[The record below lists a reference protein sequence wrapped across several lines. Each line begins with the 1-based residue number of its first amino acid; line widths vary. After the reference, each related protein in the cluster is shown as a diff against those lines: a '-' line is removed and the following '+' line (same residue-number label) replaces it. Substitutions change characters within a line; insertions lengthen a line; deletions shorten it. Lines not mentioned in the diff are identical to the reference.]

1 MMGGAESLTRGGG
14 SSYGNLVGD
23 QWNHFCLE
31 RHNGQ
36 LTTYVN
42 GAAVYTQSYTSSI
55 GDNNPFRI
63 GQIGSNVYGGI
74 TYGFNGEIQDF
85 RFYKGVAKYK
95 GGFDVPKPYTPVGIE
110 SWRQVS
116 DTCKNNFATLNPLY
130 LFGNT
135 NTSWSSNITLSNGSL
150 TAAWTSGSGSNQHAR
165 SNFAMLSGKWY
176 FEGRMSATSGGDF
189 GVAFEKHINDSVGW
203 GSDQLGFSYRTDGQ
217 KQNNTSSFK
226 LW

>member
-63 GQIGSNVYGGI
+63 DFNIGSNV
-74 TYGFNGEIQDF
+74 
-85 RFYKGVAKYK
+85 
-95 GGFDVPKPYTPVGIE
+95 
-110 SWRQVS
+110 S
-116 DTCKNNFATLNPLY
+116 DGLDHTVLMVK
-130 LFGNT
+130 
-135 NTSWSSNITLSNGSL
+135 
-150 TAAWTSGSGSNQHAR
+150 
-165 SNFAMLSGKWY
+165 
-176 FEGRMSATSGGDF
+176 
-189 GVAFEKHINDSVGW
+189 
-203 GSDQLGFSYRTDGQ
+203 
-217 KQNNTSSFK
+217 FK
-226 LW
+226 IFVFTKV